1 MPDSAVRPLRGKFC
15 CCKIRDYT
23 RVQLILLRYLANNR
37 SMLPGKLIF
46 DYSIPKTLL
55 IKLSGDWRISAG
67 LLSADE
73 VISQLIIHP
82 DTAQI
87 NLSVSQDLKWDSGL
101 LSFLFKL
108 IRESGRKNIPV
119 ARGGLPQ
126 EAQRLLAL
134 ALKAHEA
141 NTSSVAVS
149 KRNGGGVADPVNPAR
164 KPREPFLERSGGKA
178 LQISESLAAGLNFLG
193 DIAVSFLRLITGK
206 SYFRPDDFMLIV
218 QRCGVDTLLLVSLI
232 SLLVGMIL
240 AFVGSIQLKMFGAQ
254 IFISDIVGI
263 AMVRVLSAV
272 MTGII
277 MSGRIGASFAAELGM
292 MQANEEID
300 ALRTFGISPVEFL
313 VIPRVLALVIMMPVL
328 TIYADLMG
336 VLGGFVISAGML
348 NLNWIEYLNHTQA
361 AVKLSYVWVG
371 LIHSLVFGVIIA
383 VAGCLRGIECERN
396 AAGVGMATT
405 SAVVTGIT
413 GIVIATAV
421 ITFICQILGV

>member
-1 MPDSAVRPLRGKFC
+1 V
-15 CCKIRDYT
+15 
-23 RVQLILLRYLANNR
+23 
-37 SMLPGKLIF
+37 SMLPEKLVF

-55 IKLSGDWRISAG
+55 IKLSGDWQISAG
-67 LLSADE
+67 LLSVNEAT
-73 VISQLIIHP
+73 SQLNLHP
-82 DTAQI
+82 DIVQI
-87 NLSVSQDLKWDSGL
+87 NFSVSGDLKWDSGL
-101 LSFLFKL
+101 ISFLLKL
-108 IRESGRKNIPV
+108 IRECAHKNIHV
-119 ARGGLPQ
+119 AFEGLPQ
-126 EAQRLLAL
+126 EAQKLLAL
-134 ALKAHEA
+134 ALKVHEKDIP
-141 NTSSVAVS
+141 S
-149 KRNGGGVADPVNPAR
+149 KDKDA
-164 KPREPFLERSGGKA
+164 REPFLEKMGEKA
-178 LQISESLAAGLNFLG
+178 LQISESLGTGLDFLG
-193 DIAVSFLRLITGK
+193 DIAVSFGRLITGK
-206 SYFRPDDFMLIV
+206 TYFRWDDFMLIV
-218 QRCGVDTLLLVSLI
+218 KRCGVDTLPLVSLI

-300 ALRTFGISPVEFL
+300 ALKTLGVSPVEFL
-313 VIPRVLALVIMMPVL
+313 VIPRVLALVIMMPIL

-348 NLNWIEYLNHTQA
+348 NLNGIEYLNHTQT

-383 VAGCLRGIECERN
+383 VAGCLSGIKCERN
-396 AAGVGMATT
+396 AAGVGIATT

-413 GIVIATAV
+413 GIVIATAI